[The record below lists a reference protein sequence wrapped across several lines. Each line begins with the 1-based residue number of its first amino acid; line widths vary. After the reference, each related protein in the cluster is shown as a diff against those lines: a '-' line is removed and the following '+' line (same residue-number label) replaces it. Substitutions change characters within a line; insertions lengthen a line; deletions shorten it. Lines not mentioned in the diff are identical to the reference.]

1 MKKNHTIIKF
11 LICIN
16 LIFIAIFI
24 LSIANAQHIT
34 QIRQVVIQTDKQT
47 AKQIKQEV
55 EKELLLKKNNINKN
69 QIPQ

>member
-1 MKKNHTIIKF
+1 MKKNHKVLKL

-34 QIRQVVIQTDKQT
+34 QIRQIVIQTDKQT
-47 AKQIKQEV
+47 AKQIKNAV
-55 EKELLLKKNNINKN
+55 EKNIIKNSENNISKSNEK
-69 QIPQ
+69 